1 MEADLFVNRMD
12 SLFRKFNSSYL
23 PSLALIAALCLSVFT
38 PAIPA
43 RAATTLTVTPI
54 TWNIIGLDS
63 NNPTSGPNRFPVGA
77 RVCSSVST
85 TNVVVD
91 WYWDTMNANIDL
103 RPGSLNQITI
113 DSISAGGCFDA
124 YFEVEV
130 NRVAGAYDT
139 VRRYHITATDKSG
152 TVSTPTPR
160 EMYVE
165 HLISQNRNGITNIK
179 LNGVSIPAG
188 GTMTLVV
195 GNTYTIELDGF
206 TATQGY
212 NQLESF
218 INFPNTI
225 FQVLSVSTTYSANT
239 SPYVSNPND
248 RLFADACRWDNDPN
262 SPNYRSCIG
271 GDYKSGGT
279 VTTVYSV
286 KIIGGGGTSQNL
298 NTLLYDFSGS
308 SFHYNADYAIG
319 GRVASV
325 IDPTNAT
332 ITKSFNP
339 DTTTVNGVSALT
351 IKLTNPND
359 SPVSGYNFTDPL
371 PANMKVASTPNASTS
386 GCGSPTFTPAAND
399 TTL

>member
-1 MEADLFVNRMD
+1 MD

-139 VRRYHITATDKSG
+139 VRRYHITATDTSG

-195 GNTYTIELDGF
+195 GNTYTLELDGF

-332 ITKSFNP
+332 ITKSL
-339 DTTTVNGVSALT
+339 SE
-351 IKLTNPND
+351 
-359 SPVSGYNFTDPL
+359 
-371 PANMKVASTPNASTS
+371 
-386 GCGSPTFTPAAND
+386 
-399 TTL
+399 